1 MKLTLLIDLISSF
14 HKFLGYL
21 EISPK
26 YLNRAYTILSI
37 FPTLYIL
44 RIIYGLFLNQHYLQM
59 LLYSLV
65 FLVLVYFIVLNSF
78 YYFLDKNSKYDV
90 TQLFA
95 KYLPEDA
102 LNIQASPSK
111 ERKSTDLAC
120 ELDLIQVPIHFGK
133 DYQLLVNQVVEQCV
147 QTKQLPL
154 AENFI
159 KQQQGYA
166 LEKNTLFPFYDLA
179 QVGQKEYVV
188 RIGSS
193 YQRLFEVG
201 MIRLNEE
208 EELKP
213 VGLFL
218 SGGDFY
224 MNGQLFHEPYQLKL
238 MAKNQVVKEVP
249 TISRQAR
256 RHHSL

>member
-1 MKLTLLIDLISSF
+1 MTLLIDLISSF

-102 LNIQASPSK
+102 LNIQTSSSK
-111 ERKSTDLAC
+111 KNNAFTG

-133 DYQLLVNQVVEQCV
+133 DYQLLINQVVEQCI
-147 QTKQLPL
+147 QSKQLPL
-154 AENFI
+154 AEPFT

-238 MAKNQVVKEVP
+238 MAKNQALKEVP
-249 TISRQAR
+249 TVSRQAR